1 VNLVDFEAAI
11 AGGGKRPSDMT
22 AEDFEM
28 ATAVIELL
36 SGLYGSARVI
46 EMLRELGDITEIRVL
61 LDDGQQPLGRR

>member
-1 VNLVDFEAAI
+1 MDIVQFEAALT
-11 AGGGKRPSDMT
+11 GGGKRPSGMT

-46 EMLRELGDITEIRVL
+46 EMLRELGDISAAEIRAL
-61 LDDGQQPLGRR
+61 LDDGQQS